1 MRERFR
7 YVVKVRHWNQE
18 SQITSETFARKWE
31 AEKYMRQ
38 QVEIAMGHEKR
49 TGFEA
54 GAFVVFNDDGT
65 YKTTMWI
72 ARVKVGRESRGVIE

>member
-38 QVEIAMGHEKR
+38 QVEIAMGP
-49 TGFEA
+49 TGRNCH
-54 GAFVVFNDDGT
+54 GPR
-65 YKTTMWI
+65 KTD
-72 ARVKVGRESRGVIE
+72 RL